1 MLSKM
6 LFNSLLHLLL
16 AYRYIYICNRF
27 QSQCAESFRNW
38 LIALERWKL
47 YPAVLCLLSSLTYWQ
62 QTEKGCAGGLAASVA
77 VVSNKFIIQFE
88 CSRQH
93 LPYFSPTPFTCGYL
107 SCQLATQCLQQ
118 LLRVRANDN
127 RCECCKAVE
136 HCVQLAMGQPLQRKR
151 QPPLPPPSL
160 LTIFPFNSALFAMQ
174 NYRKTDANG
183 IVAITK

>member
-1 MLSKM
+1 MLSKL

-62 QTEKGCAGGLAASVA
+62 QTENERERDRQRASVCAGGLAASVA
-77 VVSNKFIIQFE
+77 VVGNKFIIQFE

-136 HCVQLAMGQPLQRKR
+136 HCVQLAMGQPLQQKR

-160 LTIFPFNSALFAMQ
+160 LTIFSL
-174 NYRKTDANG
+174 
-183 IVAITK
+183 

>member
-1 MLSKM
+1 MLSKL

-27 QSQCAESFRNW
+27 QSQCAESFRIW

-62 QTEKGCAGGLAASVA
+62 QTEKERERDRASVCAGGLAASVA

-118 LLRVRANDN
+118 LVSSAREWQQVWMLQGGRTLRTIGNGAT
-127 RCECCKAVE
+127 
-136 HCVQLAMGQPLQRKR
+136 LAAKERTPRSHPL
-151 QPPLPPPSL
+151 LC
-160 LTIFPFNSALFAMQ
+160 
-174 NYRKTDANG
+174 
-183 IVAITK
+183 